1 MGIMPPPIHDNTQ
14 ASRLP
19 ALLKQVFGYDEFRPL
34 QREIM
39 ETSLAGRD
47 AVAILPTGAGKSLC
61 YQLPALVRDG
71 LTVVVSP
78 LIALMKDQVDQ
89 LQAAGVAATAINSSL
104 DDGEAR
110 RRLAGLE
117 NGRTKILFVA
127 PERLLMPDFLAR
139 VVRWNVSALAV
150 DEAHCI
156 SEWGHDFRP
165 EYRRLLSVRQ
175 ALPGVPTLALTATAT
190 PRVRTDIIAQ
200 LKLDA
205 PEVFIASFN
214 RPNLMYRVVAKD
226 GAAAQTIEF
235 LRGRAQE
242 SGKQDSG
249 KHVSGKHVSGKHVS
263 GKCVSK
269 NDDAGIVYCQSR
281 KSTEAMAA
289 ALMRAGVSA
298 AAYHAGLDA
307 ETRARNQ
314 DAFLRDE
321 IRVVC
326 ATVAFGMGINKPNV
340 RFVIHADLPKNV
352 EGYYQ
357 ETGRAG
363 RDGLPSECLLLYSRG
378 DVAKYIGFISEIED
392 EDARRTARTQLD
404 RMAAF
409 ADSAKCR
416 RVELLRYF
424 GENWTN
430 EDGGERCDGCDN
442 CLEPRESYDATL
454 ESQKFISCVLRIAQ
468 VSRFGVGLQHVADVL
483 AGADTEKI
491 RRWAHDKLP
500 TYGIGK
506 DRPRTAWV
514 SLGRQLV
521 QSGHLAMS
529 EGQFPTLEVSQ
540 LAVDA
545 LRQRAPIM
553 LVKPVV
559 KATDDAQDDMDLS
572 GGLDG
577 GLEGAADGRSGGRAG
592 TKPKAGAIECDEE
605 LFTRLRE
612 VRKTLAQ
619 ARGVAPYVVFNDAT
633 LRLMARSYP
642 TNDEELLRITGV
654 GEKKLAD
661 FGLEFSTAISAWLDQ
676 HPKQI
681 FADRPPAA
689 AVAVARKTAKSTVLN
704 ETTLQTLTLLRAGNS
719 IEQVAQARGLV
730 TSTIEGHLLAALESG
745 EQIDRAQLMS
755 DETASEI
762 QSAFASERGA
772 GLRAIFDRLEGR
784 VSYGL
789 LRLYLAVTAK

>member
-1 MGIMPPPIHDNTQ
+1 MTTTTTTPMTATTPTKMTPTPSPT
-14 ASRLP
+14 SRLP
-19 ALLKQVFGYDEFRPL
+19 LLLKQVFGYDEFRPL

-39 ETSLAGRD
+39 EVSLAGRD

-89 LQAAGVAATAINSSL
+89 LQAAGVAATALNSSL
-104 DDGEAR
+104 EDGEAR
-110 RRLAGLE
+110 RRLADLE

-127 PERLLMPDFLAR
+127 PERLVMPDFLAR
-139 VVRWNVSALAV
+139 VARWNVSALAV

-190 PRVRTDIIAQ
+190 PRVREDIVSQ
-200 LKLDA
+200 LRLDE
-205 PEVFIASFN
+205 PEVFVASFN

-226 GAAAQTIEF
+226 GAAAQVVEF
-235 LRGRAQE
+235 VRGR
-242 SGKQDSG
+242 
-249 KHVSGKHVSGKHVS
+249 
-263 GKCVSK
+263 
-269 NDDAGIVYCQSR
+269 NDDSGIVYCQSR

-289 ALMRAGVSA
+289 ALSKAGVSA
-298 AAYHAGLDA
+298 LAYHAGLEA

-321 IRVVC
+321 VRVVC

-378 DVAKYIGFISEIED
+378 DVAKYVGFINEIED
-392 EDARRTARTQLD
+392 EDARRVSRAQLD
-404 RMAAF
+404 RMAGF

-416 RVELLRYF
+416 RVELLGYF
-424 GENWTN
+424 GETW
-430 EDGGERCDGCDN
+430 EAGRCDGCDN

-454 ESQKFISCVLRIAQ
+454 DSQKLLSCVLRIAQ
-468 VSRFGVGLQHVADVL
+468 KSGFGVGLQHVADVL

-491 RRWAHDKLP
+491 RRWFHTELT

-506 DRPRTAWV
+506 DRPRAAWV

-521 QSGHLAMS
+521 QSGHLALG
-529 EGQFPTLEVSQ
+529 EGQFPTIEITELG
-540 LAVDA
+540 LDA

-559 KATDDAQDDMDLS
+559 KASDD
-572 GGLDG
+572 
-577 GLEGAADGRSGGRAG
+577 EAAA
-592 TKPKAGAIECDEE
+592 KPSLKAGAVECDEE
-605 LFTRLRE
+605 LFTRLRG
-612 VRKTLAQ
+612 VRKTLAD
-619 ARGVAPYVVFNDAT
+619 ARGVPPYVVFSDAT
-633 LRLMARSYP
+633 LRYMARLYP
-642 TNDEELLRITGV
+642 TSDAEMLRVPGV

-661 FGLEFSTAISAWLDQ
+661 FGREFLAEIASWLESHPRMAFAQVAPASAA
-676 HPKQI
+676 P
-681 FADRPPAA
+681 
-689 AVAVARKTAKSTVLN
+689 ARKPRTDGALN
-704 ETTLQTLTLLRAGNS
+704 ETTRETLAMFRAGRS
-719 IEQVAQARGLV
+719 IDEIAAERGLA
-730 TSTIEGHLLAALESG
+730 TTTIESHLIAAIESG
-745 EQIDRAQLMS
+745 EELPRSRFMS
-755 DETASEI
+755 DDTAREVEA
-762 QSAFASERGA
+762 AFAAERGM
-772 GLRAIFDRLEGR
+772 GLKAIHERLEGR
-784 VSYGL
+784 VSYGV
-789 LRLYLAVTAK
+789 LRVHLALAAQAKR

>member
-1 MGIMPPPIHDNTQ
+1 
-14 ASRLP
+14 
-19 ALLKQVFGYDEFRPL
+19 
-34 QREIM
+34 
-39 ETSLAGRD
+39 
-47 AVAILPTGAGKSLC
+47 
-61 YQLPALVRDG
+61 
-71 LTVVVSP
+71 
-78 LIALMKDQVDQ
+78 
-89 LQAAGVAATAINSSL
+89 
-104 DDGEAR
+104 
-110 RRLAGLE
+110 
-117 NGRTKILFVA
+117 
-127 PERLLMPDFLAR
+127 
-139 VVRWNVSALAV
+139 
-150 DEAHCI
+150 
-156 SEWGHDFRP
+156 
-165 EYRRLLSVRQ
+165 
-175 ALPGVPTLALTATAT
+175 
-190 PRVRTDIIAQ
+190 
-200 LKLDA
+200 
-205 PEVFIASFN
+205 
-214 RPNLMYRVVAKD
+214 
-226 GAAAQTIEF
+226 
-235 LRGRAQE
+235 
-242 SGKQDSG
+242 
-249 KHVSGKHVSGKHVS
+249 
-263 GKCVSK
+263 
-269 NDDAGIVYCQSR
+269 
-281 KSTEAMAA
+281 
-289 ALMRAGVSA
+289 
-298 AAYHAGLDA
+298 
-307 ETRARNQ
+307 
-314 DAFLRDE
+314 
-321 IRVVC
+321 
-326 ATVAFGMGINKPNV
+326 
-340 RFVIHADLPKNV
+340 
-352 EGYYQ
+352 
-357 ETGRAG
+357 
-363 RDGLPSECLLLYSRG
+363 
-378 DVAKYIGFISEIED
+378 
-392 EDARRTARTQLD
+392 
-404 RMAAF
+404 
-409 ADSAKCR
+409 
-416 RVELLRYF
+416 
-424 GENWTN
+424 
-430 EDGGERCDGCDN
+430 
-442 CLEPRESYDATL
+442 
-454 ESQKFISCVLRIAQ
+454 

-572 GGLDG
+572 GGLGG
-577 GLEGAADGRSGGRAG
+577 GLDGAADGRSSGRAG

-689 AVAVARKTAKSTVLN
+689 AVAVARKTAKSSVLN

-755 DETASEI
+755 EETASEI